1 MTVTCLTVPL
11 KYCLGAGAAGVALS
25 VCSCAA
31 ILQGNQISM
40 REIKSEIGQ
49 KMFKRYSGL

>member
-31 ILQGNQISM
+31 ILQGDQISM

-49 KMFKRYSGL
+49 KMLKRYSGL